1 MFGMNAQF
9 FAEFHDENCLCRHL
23 NVILAPQLFLLKI
36 INGNLEEDPALLA
49 NNVVHNMQMIGLLQ
63 LQMHPTNLKI
73 LPHLMFQ
80 PIQPKMLL

>member
-1 MFGMNAQF
+1 MLSSLQSVMTEMPLSTF
-9 FAEFHDENCLCRHL
+9 D
-23 NVILAPQLFLLKI
+23 VILAPQLFLLKI

-49 NNVVHNMQMIGLLQ
+49 NNVLHNMLMIGMLQ